1 MTDDNAPAPAAGSAA
16 ADPAAAL
23 DRFPAP
29 VGDWFRAAVG
39 EPTAAQAGAWAEIAA
54 GRDTLVVAPTG
65 SGKTLAAFLWAI
77 GELLLD
83 DAPPGPGVRVLYV
96 SPLKALGADVGRNL
110 RAPLAGIAA
119 AARAAGA
126 PVREVTV
133 GVRDGDT
140 APGERARLVR
150 RPPEILITTPESLH
164 LMLTSRAAATL
175 TGVDTVIVDEI
186 HALAGDKR
194 GAHLALSLE
203 RLDALLAAPARRV
216 GLSATVSP
224 VAEVANLLTGGRG
237 CAVVAPEATKRREIA
252 VRLPVPDLAHPPE
265 DGDRPGSVWP
275 PLAELV
281 HREAAAARATLV
293 FVNSRRAAE
302 KLTGRLNEL
311 WAAEHDPAALSAPA
325 RRTPAQLG
333 LVDDVAG
340 QAAPV
345 FARAHHG
352 SVSRAEREDIEEA
365 LKTGRLRCVVATAT
379 LELGVDMGEVD
390 LVVQVG
396 APPSAAATVQ
406 RVGRAG
412 HRVGGVSRGVVHPM
426 HPGDLLLSAVT
437 VRRALAGEIEDL
449 RVPANPLDVLA
460 QHTIAAAAAP
470 VGPDPADPGGAA
482 PARERDPGLDL
493 DRWYAT
499 VRRAWCFRSLDRG
512 LFDAVVRQVTG
523 EFAAPDLADLRP
535 LVERDADRPGTLR
548 PRRGAQRA
556 AVSAPGT
563 IADRGYFGVYLASAG
578 DPGGPGSREPRRVG
592 ELDEELVYETRVGD
606 VLTLG
611 ASSWRVTGI
620 TRDRVLVAPAP
631 GLTGRLPFWNG
642 DAPPRPAALAPAI
655 GAALRDPAA
664 IADVA
669 GAEGAANLVDWVARQ
684 RAATGM
690 VPDDRDLLVES
701 FRDET
706 GDWQVVLH
714 CPHGRGVTLPWA
726 LAAGDR
732 VRARWGV
739 DARPMATDD
748 AVLLR
753 LPAMDAV
760 PGADLFDVDPD
771 ALPGL
776 VSGTALYA
784 ARFRECAA
792 RSLLMRPGRPGRRQP
807 LWRQRLR
814 AEQLLSAV
822 RDLADLPV
830 LLEAARECLVDV
842 YDLPALRRVLAGARL
857 HEVETTAPSPFAAA
871 QLFRYTGEFLYEGD
885 VPAAEARAATLRLDP
900 ELLAALVGGVDLR
913 AALGSGILDEVV
925 DRLRRRAPGTRPRDA
940 GEVLDALRALGP
952 VPRAEL
958 PGLLADGAA
967 PPETAVALDIG
978 GVPHLAH
985 PVDAGFATADPAP
998 LLRRWARGHGPFTRA
1013 EAAAGLGRD
1022 PAEVGRL
1029 LAAAGP
1035 ELVRGRFRAGVGEP
1049 EFCDRGVLDRLR
1061 GAARRRALAELAPVD
1076 PATLA
1081 RWQAHR
1087 GGDAAEV
1094 VDRLAGIGLTPAEWD
1109 LLAGAA
1115 DLDALA
1121 ASGELAIRLRGRDL
1135 LLAPPELVDAWP
1147 APEPGAA
1154 GDLDEDAAGL
1164 LAVLRRGGSWTAAE
1178 LAGAAGAPAGAT
1190 AAGLRALAAAGLAAP
1205 ESMAA
1210 ARALAGGGP
1219 GGGPA
1224 RPARPA
1230 RRARPSR
1237 ARVRRIPQPP
1247 DVAGRWRAVP
1257 EPAADPVLDA
1267 EGLLARW
1274 GVACRGAAEADG
1286 LSWARLYPVL
1296 RAMEDAGRVLRG
1308 GFLAGA
1314 GPAQFAER
1322 ATVDRLR
1329 AAAAA
1334 PRARAV
1340 PARSPANPYGAVAP
1354 WPAELPGRATRAAG
1368 ALALLAA
1375 DGRLAGWASSGGA
1388 NLLLVPGAEEA
1399 AVAALAGLPAAP
1411 AVRRVNGEP
1420 ALAAA
1425 ARDALVA
1432 AGMRVTPAG
1441 LAPPAPAAG

>member
-1 MTDDNAPAPAAGSAA
+1 MSTRPEDEPAAPGGPGDGAPGAA
-16 ADPAAAL
+16 GGGRVRMADPADPDRAL
-23 DRFPAP
+23 RGFPAP
-29 VGDWFRAAVG
+29 VADWFRAAVG
-39 EPTAAQAGAWAEIAA
+39 APTPAQAGAWAEIAA

-83 DAPPGPGVRVLYV
+83 EAPPAPGVRVLYI

-110 RAPLAGIAA
+110 RTPLAGIAA

-126 PVREVTV
+126 PVREITV

-140 APGERARLVR
+140 DPAERARLVR

-164 LMLTSRAAATL
+164 LMLSSRAAATL
-175 TGVDTVIVDEI
+175 AGVDTVIVDEI

-203 RLDALLAAPARRV
+203 RLDALAGRPARRV

-224 VAEVANLLTGGRG
+224 VGEVANLLTGGRG
-237 CAVVAPEATKRREIA
+237 CAVVAPPAAKRREIT
-252 VRLPVPDLAHPPE
+252 VRPPVPDLAHPPE
-265 DGDRPGSVWP
+265 EGDRPGSVWP

-281 HREAAAARATLV
+281 YREAAAARATLV

-311 WAAEHDPAALSAPA
+311 WAAEHDPGALSAPA

-352 SVSRAEREDIEEA
+352 SVSRAEREDIEEG
-365 LKTGRLRCVVATAT
+365 LKSGRLRCVVATAT

-396 APPSAAATVQ
+396 APPSAAALVQ

-437 VRRALAGEIEDL
+437 ARRALAGRIEDL
-449 RVPANPLDVLA
+449 AVPANPLDVLA
-460 QHTIAAAAAP
+460 QHTIAATAAP
-470 VGPDPADPGGAA
+470 VGPDPGDPDGAD
-482 PARERDPGLDL
+482 PARERAPGLDL

-499 VRRAWCFRSLDRG
+499 VRRAWCFRDLDRG

-535 LVERDADRPGTLR
+535 LVERDAELPGVLR

-556 AVSAPGT
+556 VVSAPGT
-563 IADRGYFGVYLASAG
+563 IADRGYFGVYLADAGAG
-578 DPGGPGSREPRRVG
+578 DGGTREPRRVG

-642 DAPPRPAALAPAI
+642 DAPARPAALAPAI
-655 GAALRDPAA
+655 GAALRDPAGT
-664 IADVA
+664 ADVA
-669 GAEGAANLVDWVARQ
+669 GAEGAATLVDWVARQ

-760 PGADLFDVDPD
+760 PGAELFDVDPD

-776 VSGTALYA
+776 VSSTALYA

-792 RSLLMRPGRPGRRQP
+792 RSLLMAPGRPGRRQP

-822 RDLADLPV
+822 RGVADLPV

-842 YDLPALRRVLAGARL
+842 YDLPALRRVLADARL
-857 HEVETTAPSPFAAA
+857 HEVQTTAPSPFAAA

-885 VPAAEARAATLRLDP
+885 LPAAEARAAALHLDP
-900 ELLAALVGGVDLR
+900 ALLAALVGGVDLR
-913 AALGSGILDEVV
+913 TALAPGIIDEVV
-925 DRLRRRAPGTRPRDA
+925 ARLRRRAPGTRPRDA

-967 PPETAVALDIG
+967 APAAAVPLDIG
-978 GVPHLAH
+978 GVAHLAH
-985 PVDAGFATADPAP
+985 PVDAGFATADPGP

-1022 PAEVGRL
+1022 PGEVGRL

-1049 EFCDRGVLDRLR
+1049 EFCDRDVLDRLR
-1061 GAARRRALAELAPVD
+1061 GAARRRALADIAPVD
-1076 PATLA
+1076 AAALA
-1081 RWQAHR
+1081 RWQAAR

-1094 VDRLAGIGLTPAEWD
+1094 VDRLAGVGLTPAEWD

-1115 DLDALA
+1115 ELDALA

-1147 APEPGAA
+1147 APDPAA
-1154 GDLDEDAAGL
+1154 AADLDEDAAGL
-1164 LAVLRRGGSWTAAE
+1164 LAVLRRGGSWTAAD
-1178 LAGAAGAPAGAT
+1178 LAGATGAPAGAT

-1210 ARALAGGGP
+1210 ARAHAGGG
-1219 GGGPA
+1219 
-1224 RPARPA
+1224 
-1230 RRARPSR
+1230 
-1237 ARVRRIPQPP
+1237 
-1247 DVAGRWRAVP
+1247 
-1257 EPAADPVLDA
+1257 
-1267 EGLLARW
+1267 
-1274 GVACRGAAEADG
+1274 
-1286 LSWARLYPVL
+1286 
-1296 RAMEDAGRVLRG
+1296 
-1308 GFLAGA
+1308 
-1314 GPAQFAER
+1314 
-1322 ATVDRLR
+1322 
-1329 AAAAA
+1329 
-1334 PRARAV
+1334 
-1340 PARSPANPYGAVAP
+1340 
-1354 WPAELPGRATRAAG
+1354 
-1368 ALALLAA
+1368 
-1375 DGRLAGWASSGGA
+1375 
-1388 NLLLVPGAEEA
+1388 
-1399 AVAALAGLPAAP
+1399 
-1411 AVRRVNGEP
+1411 
-1420 ALAAA
+1420 
-1425 ARDALVA
+1425 
-1432 AGMRVTPAG
+1432 
-1441 LAPPAPAAG
+1441 